1 MALIPWLRRDREP
14 TVDIFAP
21 LASGGI
27 VPGGPAQVM
36 ATERERFSPLE
47 PEEVA
52 ARRAFSGDLG
62 PLLGP
67 LPHNCTPACPK
78 YRNPA
83 SDYTGPILQGRRGE
97 PIWPGRAS

>member
-14 TVDIFAP
+14 TVDIFTP
-21 LASGGI
+21 
-27 VPGGPAQVM
+27 PPA
-36 ATERERFSPLE
+36 LE

-67 LPHNCTPACPK
+67 LPHDCTPACPE

-97 PIWPGRAS
+97 RVWPGSAS